1 MLIRKIIS
9 SLYGDYDMDEDA
21 LVPTTADNSELAHEV
36 RAELQSLA
44 RGARETI
51 GKKWSPHTHRAYAG
65 AWSRFV
71 EWTSARGLSSL
82 PADPAILIL
91 YLEHLVQEGRAK
103 TTIRTAA
110 SAVSAAHKAAG
121 FSGGNPS
128 AHEDVKDFLRGV
140 EREAPP
146 QRQAAAMLPD
156 VISAIRA
163 TARTPRRGRG
173 GRMENSGTA
182 EARARVDVAL
192 ALTLRD
198 GGLRVSEAA
207 ALTWK
212 DVERWADG
220 SGRLT
225 IRQSKSNRTGEPET
239 VAITPACLQ
248 ALDAIRMGRAEDRDR
263 VFRLTPRQMTNR
275 IKAACR
281 AAGLEGD
288 VFSGHS
294 GRVGLARMMSGAGA
308 PTETTMRQGRWKSA
322 EMVRRYTRAE
332 TAGAALR
339 WMDGGT
345 ETGL

>member
-1 MLIRKIIS
+1 
-9 SLYGDYDMDEDA
+9 MDEDA
-21 LVPTTADNSELAHEV
+21 ALAPTTADTTELAPEV
-36 RAELQSLA
+36 RAELRSLA
-44 RGARETI
+44 QGARETI
-51 GKKWSPHTHRAYAG
+51 SKRWSPHTHRAYAG
-65 AWSRFV
+65 AWRRFV

-82 PADPAILIL
+82 PADQAILVL

-110 SAVSAAHKAAG
+110 SAVSAAHRAAG

-146 QRQAAAMLPD
+146 QRQAAAMMPD

-173 GRMENSGTA
+173 GRMENSETA

-225 IRQSKSNRTGEPET
+225 ILRSKTDQEGKGAV
-239 VAITPACLQ
+239 VAVTPACLR
-248 ALDAIRMGRAEDRDR
+248 ALDAIRPENRGDGDR
-263 VFRLTPRQMTNR
+263 VFRLSIRQMANR
-275 IKAACR
+275 IKDAVA

-332 TAGAALR
+332 TAGAALQ

-345 ETGL
+345 

>member
-1 MLIRKIIS
+1 MA
-9 SLYGDYDMDEDA
+9 EDA
-21 LVPTTADNSELAHEV
+21 VLETNADDNTGLAPEV
-36 RAELQSLA
+36 RAELLGLA
-44 RGARETI
+44 QGARETI
-51 GKKWSPHTHRAYAG
+51 GRAWSPHTHRAYAG

-82 PADPAILIL
+82 PADPATLVL
-91 YLEHLVQEGRAK
+91 YLEHLLQEGRAK

-110 SAVSAAHKAAG
+110 SGVSAAHRAAG
-121 FSGGNPS
+121 FRGGDNPAS
-128 AHEDVKDFLRGV
+128 HEDVKAFLRGI

-146 QRQAAAMLPD
+146 QRQAAAMLPS

-163 TARTPRRGRG
+163 TARIPRTARG
-173 GRMENSGTA
+173 GRAETQKTA

-207 ALTWK
+207 ALTWR
-212 DVERWADG
+212 DVDRWDDG

-225 IRQSKSNRTGEPET
+225 IRQLKTNRTGEPET
-239 VAITPACLQ
+239 VAITPACLK
-248 ALDAIRMGRAEDRDR
+248 ALEAIRMERAEDRDR

-281 AAGLEGD
+281 AAGLEGNI
-288 VFSGHS
+288 FSGHS

-308 PTETTMRQGRWKSA
+308 PTETTMRQGRWKSSV
-322 EMVRRYTRAE
+322 MVSRYTRAE

-345 ETGL
+345 EPGP

>member
-1 MLIRKIIS
+1 
-9 SLYGDYDMDEDA
+9 MDEDA
-21 LVPTTADNSELAHEV
+21 TLAPAAADNTGLAPEV
-36 RAELQSLA
+36 RAELLA
-44 RGARETI
+44 LAQDARETI

-71 EWTSARGLSSL
+71 EWTAARGLSSL

-110 SAVSAAHKAAG
+110 SAVSAAHRAAG
-121 FSGGNPS
+121 FSGGGNPS

-146 QRQAAAMLPD
+146 QRQAAAMMPD

-173 GRMENSGTA
+173 GRMENSETA

-212 DVERWADG
+212 DVVRWADG

-225 IRQSKSNRTGEPET
+225 ILRSKTDQEGRGAV
-239 VAITPACLQ
+239 VAVTPACLR
-248 ALDAIRMGRAEDRDR
+248 ALDAIRPENPGGGDR
-263 VFRLTPRQMTNR
+263 VFRLSIRQMANR
-275 IKAACR
+275 IKAACE
-281 AAGLEGD
+281 AAGLEGNT
-288 VFSGHS
+288 FSGHS

-332 TAGAALR
+332 TAGAALQ

-345 ETGL
+345 

>member
-1 MLIRKIIS
+1 
-9 SLYGDYDMDEDA
+9 MDEDVA
-21 LVPTTADNSELAHEV
+21 LAPTADDNTGLAPEV

-44 RGARETI
+44 QDVRETI
-51 GKKWSPHTHRAYAG
+51 SRAWSDHTHRAYAG
-65 AWSRFV
+65 AWRRFR
-71 EWTSARGLSSL
+71 EWTAGRGLSSL

-110 SAVSAAHKAAG
+110 SAVSAAHRAAG
-121 FSGGNPS
+121 SSGGNPS

-146 QRQAAAMLPD
+146 QRQVAAMMPD

-173 GRMENSGTA
+173 GRMENSETA
-182 EARARVDVAL
+182 EARARV
-192 ALTLRD
+192 
-198 GGLRVSEAA
+198 
-207 ALTWK
+207 

-225 IRQSKSNRTGEPET
+225 ILRSKTDQEGKGAV
-239 VAITPACLQ
+239 VAVTPACLR
-248 ALDAIRMGRAEDRDR
+248 ALDAIRPENPGDGDR
-263 VFRLTPRQMTNR
+263 VFRLSIRQMANR
-275 IKAACR
+275 IKDAVA
-281 AAGLEGD
+281 AAGFDGD

-308 PTETTMRQGRWKSA
+308 PTETTIRQGRWKSA

-332 TAGAALR
+332 TAGAALQ

-345 ETGL
+345 

>member
-1 MLIRKIIS
+1 
-9 SLYGDYDMDEDA
+9 MDEDA
-21 LVPTTADNSELAHEV
+21 VVGASNAADNTGLAPEV
-36 RAELQSLA
+36 RAELLDLA
-44 RGARETI
+44 QGARETI
-51 GKKWSPHTHRAYAG
+51 GKRWSPHTHRAYAG
-65 AWSRFV
+65 AWRRFV

-82 PADPAILIL
+82 PADPATLVL
-91 YLEHLVQEGRAK
+91 YLEHLLQEGRAR

-110 SAVSAAHKAAG
+110 SAVSAAHRAAG
-121 FSGGNPS
+121 FRGGENPS
-128 AHEDVKDFLRGV
+128 AHEDVRNFLRGV

-146 QRQAAAMLPD
+146 QRQAAAMLPG

-163 TARTPRRGRG
+163 TARIPRAGRG
-173 GRMENSGTA
+173 GRTETKETA
-182 EARARVDVAL
+182 EARARVDIAL

-207 ALTWK
+207 VLAWG
-212 DVERWADG
+212 DVERWPDG
-220 SGRLT
+220 SGRLA
-225 IRQSKSNRTGEPET
+225 IRRSKADQEGRGAV

-248 ALDAIRMGRAEDRDR
+248 ALDAIRMERAEDRDR

-275 IKAACR
+275 IKAACH

-308 PTETTMRQGRWKSA
+308 PTETTMRQGRWKSSV
-322 EMVRRYTRAE
+322 MVSRYTRAE

-345 ETGL
+345 EPGP

>member
-1 MLIRKIIS
+1 
-9 SLYGDYDMDEDA
+9 MDEDA
-21 LVPTTADNSELAHEV
+21 ALAPAAADNTGLAPEV

-44 RGARETI
+44 QGARETI

-103 TTIRTAA
+103 ATIRTAA
-110 SAVSAAHKAAG
+110 SAVSAAHRAAG
-121 FSGGNPS
+121 FRGGGNPA
-128 AHEDVKDFLRGV
+128 AHEDVKNFLKGV

-146 QRQAAAMLPD
+146 QRQAAAMMPD

-173 GRMENSGTA
+173 GRMENSETA

-212 DVERWADG
+212 DVGRWADG

-225 IRQSKSNRTGEPET
+225 ILRSKTDQEGKGAV
-239 VAITPACLQ
+239 VAVTPACLR
-248 ALDAIRMGRAEDRDR
+248 ALDAIRPENPGDGDR
-263 VFRLTPRQMTNR
+263 VFRLSIRQMANR
-275 IKAACR
+275 IKDAVA
-281 AAGLEGD
+281 AAGFDGD

-332 TAGAALR
+332 TAGAALQ

-345 ETGL
+345 

>member
-1 MLIRKIIS
+1 
-9 SLYGDYDMDEDA
+9 MDEDA
-21 LVPTTADNSELAHEV
+21 ALAPAAADDTGLVPEV

-44 RGARETI
+44 KDARETI
-51 GKKWSPHTHRAYAG
+51 SRAWSPHTHRAYAG
-65 AWSRFV
+65 AWSRFL

-91 YLEHLVQEGRAK
+91 YLEHLVQEGRAR

-110 SAVSAAHKAAG
+110 SAVSAAHRAAG
-121 FSGGNPS
+121 FRGGGNPA

-146 QRQAAAMLPD
+146 QRQAAALMPD

-192 ALTLRD
+192 AFTLRD

-207 ALTWK
+207 ALTWR

-225 IRQSKSNRTGEPET
+225 ILRSKTDQEGKGAV
-239 VAITPACLQ
+239 VAVTPACLRD
-248 ALDAIRMGRAEDRDR
+248 LDAIRPENPGDGDR
-263 VFRLTPRQMTNR
+263 VFRLSIRQMANR
-275 IKAACR
+275 IKDAVA
-281 AAGLEGD
+281 AAGFDGD

-332 TAGAALR
+332 TAGAALQ

-345 ETGL
+345 

>member
-1 MLIRKIIS
+1 
-9 SLYGDYDMDEDA
+9 MDEDVA
-21 LVPTTADNSELAHEV
+21 LAPAAPAVGSELAPEV
-36 RAELQSLA
+36 RTQLLA
-44 RGARETI
+44 LAQDARETI
-51 GKKWSPHTHRAYAG
+51 SRAWSPHTHRAYAG

-71 EWTSARGLSSL
+71 EWTSARGLQTL
-82 PADPAILIL
+82 PAEPATLL
-91 YLEHLVQEGRAK
+91 LHLQYLAGKGKA
-103 TTIRTAA
+103 TSTIRTAA
-110 SAVSAAHKAAG
+110 SAVSAAHRAAG
-121 FSGGNPS
+121 FRGGDNPA
-128 AHEDVKDFLRGV
+128 AHEDVKAFLRGI

-146 QRQAAAMLPD
+146 QRQAAAMMPG

-163 TARTPRRGRG
+163 TARIPRRGRG
-173 GRMENSGTA
+173 GRMETQGTT

-207 ALTWK
+207 SLTWG
-212 DVERWADG
+212 DVERWPDG

-225 IRQSKSNRTGEPET
+225 IRRSKSDQEGKGAV
-239 VAITPACLQ
+239 VAVTPACLRD
-248 ALDAIRMGRAEDRDR
+248 LDAIRPENPGDGDR
-263 VFRLTPRQMTNR
+263 VFRLSIRQMANR
-275 IKAACR
+275 IKDAVA

-332 TAGAALR
+332 TAGAALQ

-345 ETGL
+345 

>member
-1 MLIRKIIS
+1 M
-9 SLYGDYDMDEDA
+9 GEDA
-21 LVPTTADNSELAHEV
+21 ALTIAADAGTGLAPEV
-36 RAELQSLA
+36 RAELHSLA
-44 RGARETI
+44 QDARETI
-51 GKKWSPHTHRAYAG
+51 SRAWSPHTHRAYAG

-71 EWTSARGLSSL
+71 EWTSARGLSPL

-103 TTIRTAA
+103 ATIRTAA
-110 SAVSAAHKAAG
+110 SAVSAAHRAAG
-121 FSGGNPS
+121 FRGGGNPA
-128 AHEDVKDFLRGV
+128 AHEDVKNFLKGV

-146 QRQAAAMLPD
+146 QRQAAAMMPG

-173 GRMENSGTA
+173 GRMETPEMA
-182 EARARVDVAL
+182 ESRARLDIAL

-207 ALTWK
+207 ALTWR
-212 DVERWADG
+212 DVARWDDG

-225 IRQSKSNRTGEPET
+225 ILQSKTDQEGKGAV
-239 VAITPACLQ
+239 VAITPACLK
-248 ALDAIRMGRAEDRDR
+248 ALEAIRMERAEDRDR

-308 PTETTMRQGRWKSA
+308 PTETTMRQGRWKSS

-332 TAGAALR
+332 TAGAALQ

-345 ETGL
+345 KTGL

>member
-1 MLIRKIIS
+1 M
-9 SLYGDYDMDEDA
+9 
-21 LVPTTADNSELAHEV
+21 
-36 RAELQSLA
+36 
-44 RGARETI
+44 
-51 GKKWSPHTHRAYAG
+51 
-65 AWSRFV
+65 
-71 EWTSARGLSSL
+71 
-82 PADPAILIL
+82 
-91 YLEHLVQEGRAK
+91 QEGRAK

-110 SAVSAAHKAAG
+110 SAVSAAHRAAG

-146 QRQAAAMLPD
+146 QRQVAAMMPD

-173 GRMENSGTA
+173 GRMENSETA

-225 IRQSKSNRTGEPET
+225 ILRSKTDQEGKGAV
-239 VAITPACLQ
+239 VAVTPACLR
-248 ALDAIRMGRAEDRDR
+248 ALDAIRPENPGDGDR
-263 VFRLTPRQMTNR
+263 VFRLSIRQMANR
-275 IKAACR
+275 IKAACE
-281 AAGLEGD
+281 AAGLEGNT
-288 VFSGHS
+288 FSGHS

-332 TAGAALR
+332 TAGAALQ

-345 ETGL
+345 

>member
-1 MLIRKIIS
+1 
-9 SLYGDYDMDEDA
+9 MDEDVA
-21 LVPTTADNSELAHEV
+21 LAPAAADNTGLAPEV

-44 RGARETI
+44 QGARETI
-51 GKKWSPHTHRAYAG
+51 GKRWSPHTHRAYAG

-110 SAVSAAHKAAG
+110 SAVSAAHRAAG
-121 FSGGNPS
+121 FRGGGNPA
-128 AHEDVKDFLRGV
+128 AHEDVKNFLKGV

-146 QRQAAAMLPD
+146 QRQAAAMMPD

-207 ALTWK
+207 VLAWK
-212 DVERWADG
+212 DVERWPDG

-225 IRQSKSNRTGEPET
+225 ILRSKTDQEGKGAV
-239 VAITPACLQ
+239 VAVTPACLR
-248 ALDAIRMGRAEDRDR
+248 AMEAIRPENPGDGDR
-263 VFRLTPRQMTNR
+263 VFRLSIRQMANR
-275 IKAACR
+275 IKDAVA
-281 AAGLEGD
+281 AAGFDGD

-332 TAGAALR
+332 TAGAALQ

-345 ETGL
+345 

>member
-1 MLIRKIIS
+1 
-9 SLYGDYDMDEDA
+9 MDEDVA
-21 LVPTTADNSELAHEV
+21 LAPTADDNTGLAPEV
-36 RAELQSLA
+36 RAELLA
-44 RGARETI
+44 LAQGARETI

-65 AWSRFV
+65 AWSRFR
-71 EWTSARGLSSL
+71 EWTAGRGLSSL

-91 YLEHLVQEGRAK
+91 YLQHLVQEGRAK

-110 SAVSAAHKAAG
+110 SAVSAAHRAAG

-146 QRQAAAMLPD
+146 QRQVAAMMPD

-173 GRMENSGTA
+173 GRMENSETA

-225 IRQSKSNRTGEPET
+225 ILRSKTDQEGKGAV
-239 VAITPACLQ
+239 VAVTPACLR
-248 ALDAIRMGRAEDRDR
+248 ALDAIRPENPGDGDR
-263 VFRLTPRQMTNR
+263 VFRLSIRQMANR
-275 IKAACR
+275 IKDAVA
-281 AAGLEGD
+281 AAGFDGD

-332 TAGAALR
+332 TAGAALQ

-345 ETGL
+345 

>member
-1 MLIRKIIS
+1 
-9 SLYGDYDMDEDA
+9 MDEDVA
-21 LVPTTADNSELAHEV
+21 LAPAAADNSGLAPEV

-44 RGARETI
+44 QGARETI

-71 EWTSARGLSSL
+71 EWTADRGLSSL

-103 TTIRTAA
+103 ATIRTAA
-110 SAVSAAHKAAG
+110 SAVSAAHRAAG
-121 FSGGNPS
+121 FRGGGNPA
-128 AHEDVKDFLRGV
+128 AHEDVKNFLKGV

-146 QRQAAAMLPD
+146 QRQAAAMMPD

-207 ALTWK
+207 VLAWK
-212 DVERWADG
+212 DVERWPDG

-225 IRQSKSNRTGEPET
+225 ILRSKTDQEGKGAV
-239 VAITPACLQ
+239 VAVTPACLR
-248 ALDAIRMGRAEDRDR
+248 ALDAIRPENPGDGDR
-263 VFRLTPRQMTNR
+263 VFRLSIRQMANR
-275 IKAACR
+275 IKDAVA
-281 AAGLEGD
+281 AAGFDGD

-332 TAGAALR
+332 TAGAALQ

-345 ETGL
+345 

>member
-1 MLIRKIIS
+1 
-9 SLYGDYDMDEDA
+9 MDEDA
-21 LVPTTADNSELAHEV
+21 ALAPAAADSTGLAPEV

-44 RGARETI
+44 QGARETI
-51 GKKWSPHTHRAYAG
+51 GKRWSPHTHRAYAG
-65 AWSRFV
+65 AWRRFV
-71 EWTSARGLSSL
+71 EWTAARGLSPL

-103 TTIRTAA
+103 ATIRTAA
-110 SAVSAAHKAAG
+110 SAVSAAHRAAG
-121 FSGGNPS
+121 FRGGGNPA
-128 AHEDVKDFLRGV
+128 AHEDVKNFLKGV

-146 QRQAAAMLPD
+146 QRQAAAMMPD

-212 DVERWADG
+212 AAERWADG

-225 IRQSKSNRTGEPET
+225 ILRSKTDQEGKGAV
-239 VAITPACLQ
+239 VAVTPACLR
-248 ALDAIRMGRAEDRDR
+248 AMDAIRPENPGDGDR
-263 VFRLTPRQMTNR
+263 VFRLSIRQMANR
-275 IKAACR
+275 IKDAVAARPR
-281 AAGLEGD
+281 AFDGVTPSPA
-288 VFSGHS
+288 
-294 GRVGLARMMSGAGA
+294 
-308 PTETTMRQGRWKSA
+308 
-322 EMVRRYTRAE
+322 
-332 TAGAALR
+332 TAG
-339 WMDGGT
+339 
-345 ETGL
+345 GLGWPG